1 MRRRTLKR
9 RLFWSLVICAV
20 LLLALAAFVVRA
32 VAAVASTGRRPQA
45 RTA

>member
-9 RLFWSLVICAV
+9 RLFWSVVICAV
-20 LLLALAAFVVRA
+20 LLLALAGLIVRA
-32 VAAVASTGRRPQA
+32 VAVFSSAGRRPHA